1 MRKVRRAT
9 RSIASFPLSSKLAWV
24 ATAKAHPRLVSGER
38 SPLASCAIIAS
49 GIRRSGGREC
59 ISSSRARPAI
69 SAGQWRR
76 GSLQT
81 ATGSSAS
88 RGRRKRP
95 GRSPPGGSRRS
106 PVPWS
111 ISGPS
116 GRPPQAADAVINAA
130 SADDSM
136 VAHVLVQ
143 SLEGSGKP
151 LLHTSGTSVA
161 ADRALGERSDVVFT
175 EDLPLQTL
183 PERLLRVEVERSV
196 LGAAGRGVRSVVIR
210 PALLYGRGL
219 GLNPHSHQLPQLARI
234 TVARGRPAHVGR
246 GLNVWSHLHID
257 DLAQLYLRTLAD
269 APPGSL
275 YFAESGEASWRD
287 MAIGIGRAV
296 GLSGE
301 PEALPTEE
309 ALRLLG
315 IGAVTSFGSNSRV
328 SAEKARRM
336 LDWKPA
342 APSLWDDLGTDY
354 YKTSFARVEEG

>member
-1 MRKVRRAT
+1 MSKKRGARMHIFITGATGYIGGAVAARLLADGHRVFGLARTPEKARA
-9 RSIASFPLSSKLAWV
+9 LA
-24 ATAKAHPRLVSGER
+24 
-38 SPLASCAIIAS
+38 AS
-49 GIRRSGGREC
+49 GIAPVAGALVDLGTLRE
-59 ISSSRARPAI
+59 AA
-69 SAGQWRR
+69 
-76 GSLQT
+76 
-81 ATGSSAS
+81 
-88 RGRRKRP
+88 
-95 GRSPPGGSRRS
+95 
-106 PVPWS
+106 
-111 ISGPS
+111 
-116 GRPPQAADAVINAA
+116 QAADAVINAA

-136 VAHVLVQ
+136 VAHVLVEA
-143 SLEGSGKP
+143 LEGSGKP

-175 EDLPLQTL
+175 EDMPLQTL

-210 PALLYGRGL
+210 PALLYGRGP

-234 TVARGRPAHVGR
+234 AVARGRPAHVGR

-257 DLAQLYLRTLAD
+257 DLAELYLRTLAD

-287 MAIGIGRAV
+287 MAIGIGKAL

-301 PEALPTEE
+301 PEALAIEE

-328 SAEKARRM
+328 SAEKARRT
-336 LDWKPA
+336 LDWTPA

-354 YKTSFARVEEG
+354 YRSSFAGLEEG

>member
-1 MRKVRRAT
+1 M
-9 RSIASFPLSSKLAWV
+9 
-24 ATAKAHPRLVSGER
+24 AKAHPAPRIRGAFTARLLRYHCQRHVEEAGGENAY
-38 SPLASCAIIAS
+38 LHH
-49 GIRRSGGREC
+49 GRD
-59 ISSSRARPAI
+59 RLY
-69 SAGQWRR
+69 RR
-76 GSLQT
+76 GSGG
-81 ATGSSAS
+81 AAPC
-88 RGRRKRP
+88 RR
-95 GRSPPGGSRRS
+95 PPGLRPRANAGE
-106 PVPWS
+106 
-111 ISGPS
+111 GPS
-116 GRPPQAADAVINAA
+116 ARRQGIAPVAGALVDLGTLWEAAQAADAVINAA

-136 VAHVLVQ
+136 AAHVLVQ
-143 SLEGSGKP
+143 ALEGSGKP

-175 EDLPLQTL
+175 EDMPLQTL

-257 DLAQLYLRTLAD
+257 DLAELYLRTLAD

-315 IGAVTSFGSNSRV
+315 IGAITSFGSKH
-328 SAEKARRM
+328 AG
-336 LDWKPA
+336 D
-342 APSLWDDLGTDY
+342 
-354 YKTSFARVEEG
+354 

>member
-1 MRKVRRAT
+1 MAE
-9 RSIASFPLSSKLAWV
+9 
-24 ATAKAHPRLVSGER
+24 AHPAPRIRGAFTARFLRYHCQRHVGEAGARMHIFITGATGYIGGAVAARLLADGHRVSG
-38 SPLASCAIIAS
+38 LARTPEKAQALAARGIAPVA
-49 GIRRSGGREC
+49 GALVDLGTLRE
-59 ISSSRARPAI
+59 AA
-69 SAGQWRR
+69 
-76 GSLQT
+76 
-81 ATGSSAS
+81 
-88 RGRRKRP
+88 
-95 GRSPPGGSRRS
+95 
-106 PVPWS
+106 
-111 ISGPS
+111 
-116 GRPPQAADAVINAA
+116 QAADAVINAA

-136 VAHVLVQ
+136 VAHVLIQ
-143 SLEGSGKP
+143 ALEGSGKP

-161 ADRALGERSDVVFT
+161 ADRALGERSDIVFT
-175 EDLPLQTL
+175 EDMPLQTL

-210 PALLYGRGL
+210 PALLYGRGP

-257 DLAQLYLRTLAD
+257 DLAELYLRTLAD

-336 LDWKPA
+336 LGWTPA
-342 APSLWDDLGTDY
+342 APSLWDDLRTDY
-354 YKTSFARVEEG
+354 YKTSFARVEEA